1 MVAYFVQLVV
11 EKRETHPKFT
21 YKEVHVKTLK
31 KLKEV
36 VKKLLEEK
44 KYSFIVYATFD
55 DKRWRRRMYKLAPRH
70 VGNMSSTFFEFWE
83 YELENDKVYNY
94 NLRRNQYYK
103 RLRHMERQLRPIML
117 RHAVK

>member
-11 EKRETHPKFT
+11 EERETHPRFT
-21 YKEVHVKTLK
+21 YEEIHVKTLK

-36 VKKLLEEK
+36 VKRQLEAK
-44 KYSFIVYATFD
+44 KHSFRVFATFD
-55 DKRWRRRMYKLAPRH
+55 DKRWCRKTYRLAPRH
-70 VGNMSSTFFEFWE
+70 VGLMSSTFFEFWE